1 MDVSATRAPLSV
13 PFVLLAVFVLLLV
26 SAGPASASGP
36 DGRVRGFVTDSVSG
50 FPVVGASVRIE
61 ASDLPWTFEGSSDG
75 SGSFQFAV
83 PAHRYTLSV
92 SSPAHLL
99 SVTAI
104 AVGSGQTVWTNVTL
118 SPASSRSAHLQGY
131 VTDSVT
137 AAPVTVGRIV
147 AGPWAGSFSSYE
159 NASALNGSGYFA
171 IDLVPSSYDVHT
183 DGVIGYAGTTTILS
197 TSGPAKCC
205 GTTSP

>member
-1 MDVSATRAPLSV
+1 RPLTALLRCRSSSFFSLVRVRMDASATRAPLSV
-13 PFVLLAVFVLLLV
+13 PSVLLAVFVLLLV

-61 ASDLPWTFEGSSDG
+61 ASDLPWTFGGSSDG

-104 AVGSGQTVWTNVTL
+104 AVGSGQTVSTNVTL

-131 VTDSVT
+131 V
-137 AAPVTVGRIV
+137 
-147 AGPWAGSFSSYE
+147 
-159 NASALNGSGYFA
+159 
-171 IDLVPSSYDVHT
+171 
-183 DGVIGYAGTTTILS
+183 
-197 TSGPAKCC
+197 
-205 GTTSP
+205 

>member
-1 MDVSATRAPLSV
+1 MDVPATRAPVSV

-83 PAHRYTLSV
+83 PAHWYTLIV
-92 SSPAHLL
+92 SSPEHLL

-104 AVGSGQTVWTNVTL
+104 AVGSGQTVWTN
-118 SPASSRSAHLQGY
+118 RSEERR
-131 VTDSVT
+131 
-137 AAPVTVGRIV
+137 VGRR
-147 AGPWAGSFSSYE
+147 
-159 NASALNGSGYFA
+159 
-171 IDLVPSSYDVHT
+171 
-183 DGVIGYAGTTTILS
+183 
-197 TSGPAKCC
+197 
-205 GTTSP
+205 